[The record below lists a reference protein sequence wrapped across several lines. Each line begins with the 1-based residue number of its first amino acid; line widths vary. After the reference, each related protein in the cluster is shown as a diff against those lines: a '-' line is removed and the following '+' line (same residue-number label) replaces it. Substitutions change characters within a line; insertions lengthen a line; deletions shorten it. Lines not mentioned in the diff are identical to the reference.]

1 MDVDWHA
8 QYFHVT
14 FTFPSMCVP
23 LLTFPFDPLKAGWL
37 LRYSASS
44 SSLVGLLLLFERA
57 SL

>member
-14 FTFPSMCVP
+14 FTFPSMCVCAP
-23 LLTFPFDPLKAGWL
+23 PDLSLRSLKSGLAAALLGLPV
-37 LRYSASS
+37 
-44 SSLVGLLLLFERA
+44 VGILLLFERA